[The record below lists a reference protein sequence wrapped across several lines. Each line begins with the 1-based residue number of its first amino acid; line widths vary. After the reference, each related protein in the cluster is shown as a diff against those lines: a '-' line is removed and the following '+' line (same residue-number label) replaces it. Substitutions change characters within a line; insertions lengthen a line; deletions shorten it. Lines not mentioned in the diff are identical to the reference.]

1 LRSAGILSD
10 SAEAGLADCSR
21 GRLALHA
28 VGETPTGQPPGR
40 RRYFFPAFRKLKEL
54 CEHNAGGA
62 PAPHWSASH
71 LVAARCTMIVAQMKI
86 NTLRFLIV
94 MLALLSPVAADSRPD
109 VHAIAQAVDYHYNHL
124 QTLQAEF
131 AEAYRG
137 AGVERTESGSLWL
150 KKPGKM
156 RWEYRSPKEK
166 LFLSDGKDAWFYLPG
181 DHQVRRTSVKKLD
194 DLRSPLGF
202 LLGKTR
208 LEKELDGLSLAPDM
222 TPLNPGNIVLRGVP
236 KTMADRIREVILEIT
251 PDFHIVRI
259 QFEEADESVTE
270 YRFSDQR
277 ENVAIADQR
286 FKFAAPPGVEVID
299 GDFGQ

>member
-1 LRSAGILSD
+1 MIAGSVFLLLTLR
-10 SAEAGLADCSR
+10 
-21 GRLALHA
+21 
-28 VGETPTGQPPGR
+28 
-40 RRYFFPAFRKLKEL
+40 PA
-54 CEHNAGGA
+54 
-62 PAPHWSASH
+62 
-71 LVAARCTMIVAQMKI
+71 VAA
-86 NTLRFLIV
+86 NPTL
-94 MLALLSPVAADSRPD
+94 D
-109 VHAIAQAVDYHYNHL
+109 VHAIAQAVDNRYNHL

-131 AEAYRG
+131 TETYRG
-137 AGVERTESGSLWL
+137 AGIERSESGSLWL

-181 DHQVRRTSVKKLD
+181 DRQVRRSSVKKLD

-208 LEKELDGLSLAPDM
+208 LEKELDGLSAAPDVA
-222 TPLNPGNIVLRGVP
+222 PLTAGNVVLRGVP
-236 KTMADRIREVILEIT
+236 KAMGDRVNEVVLEIT
-251 PDFHIVRI
+251 PDYHLARI

-277 ENVAIADQR
+277 ENAGIADQLFR
-286 FKFAAPPGVEVID
+286 FSPPPGVEVVD